1 MISNIKILMNL
12 RKALENETVS
22 HVGFPAPVTIQ
33 QDQPVRRAV
42 ERMKRRRV
50 GCILI
55 LSGESLVGIFTERDL
70 ITRVLGQRGTMDLA
84 VSELMTPKPEVART
98 DEPIKVVLS
107 RFMQKGMRH
116 LPVLDSADRPVGTLS
131 VRRAVHFLSDH
142 TSDTL
147 YNLPPTHNQ
156 VPTARGGG

>member
-1 MISNIKILMNL
+1 MDL
-12 RKALENETVS
+12 REALENETVS

-33 QDQPVRRAV
+33 QEQPVKRAI

-50 GCILI
+50 GCILV
-55 LSGESLVGIFTERDL
+55 LSGEKLVGIFTERDL
-70 ITRVLGQRGTMDLA
+70 ITRVLGQRGTMELA
-84 VSELMTPKPEVART
+84 ISELMTPEPVFVRA
-98 DEPIKVVLS
+98 DELIKDVLS
-107 RFMQKGMRH
+107 RFIQSGMRH

-156 VPTARGGG
+156 VPTSRGGG